1 MIAEQ
6 VRGGECIGGLVERL
20 LPGLQLPAQEV
31 TFTFAIFHLN
41 LPHQAGSKS
50 RQALV
55 GEVWGEEG
63 GSFPL
68 SCLAARE
75 EDGDS
80 CHLTLW
86 TYSSL
91 SGLLLLDKE
100 GKVSQGEKGRQDNKT
115 KQGERG

>member
-1 MIAEQ
+1 MYW
-6 VRGGECIGGLVERL
+6 RLGGEAASRTATARGNTKILGS
-20 LPGLQLPAQEV
+20 
-31 TFTFAIFHLN
+31 FSKNYF
-41 LPHQAGSKS
+41 QAGSKS

-68 SCLAARE
+68 SCLVVRE
-75 EDGDS
+75 EQGGS
-80 CHLTLW
+80 CNLTVW

-100 GKVSQGEKGRQDNKT
+100 GKVSQ
-115 KQGERG
+115 